1 MKNKII
7 TFRATEEQK
16 KKIERQAKKESLTR
30 TGYIYKMLK
39 LDASKATS

>member
-16 KKIERQAKKESLTR
+16 KKIENQAKKAQLTR
-30 TGYIYKMLK
+30 TDYIYKMLN
-39 LDASKATS
+39 LDASKTTS